1 MKMMKPKTSLIIIA
15 SSITILAVTY
25 AILYFTG
32 ELDRIVDFNECDR
45 HVGYYHPCAN

>member
-1 MKMMKPKTSLIIIA
+1 MKMMKPKTSLIIIGTA
-15 SSITILAVTY
+15 IVLFSSVF